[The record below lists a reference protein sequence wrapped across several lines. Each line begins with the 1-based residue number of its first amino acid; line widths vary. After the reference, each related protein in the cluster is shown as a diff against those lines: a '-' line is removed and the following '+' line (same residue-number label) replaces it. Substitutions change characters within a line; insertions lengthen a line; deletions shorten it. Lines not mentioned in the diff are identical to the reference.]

1 MKRLLVLF
9 CIIQL
14 STTQA
19 LEKPFESSCVI
30 NFFVPYKENPL
41 RNSAQIEIPIINK
54 SRAIILPRI
63 YQSDVNALKELFGR
77 LLNPQSEEKEGFDL
91 LGNSCRKSPFDII
104 ALKTLA
110 AYFPRESII
119 SSVKYKG
126 RAVEEKNSLL
136 DKFSNFFA
144 APKNTLITFY
154 APDREKDCIHEFDVE
169 LPIATRYLELAPI
182 EALHI
187 GFIKARLN
195 ELYAMGIHDD
205 IEPLPLHTMHD
216 IAQLQ

>member
-9 CIIQL
+9 CILQL
-14 STTQA
+14 ATTQA
-19 LEKPFESSCVI
+19 LEKPFESSCVV
-30 NFFVPYKENPL
+30 NFFVPYKKSPL

-77 LLNPQSEEKEGFDL
+77 LLNPQLEEKEGFDL
-91 LGNSCRKSPFDII
+91 LGNICRKSSFDII
-104 ALKTLA
+104 ALKKLA

-169 LPIATRYLELAPI
+169 LPIVTRYIELAPI
-182 EALHI
+182 EAFHV
-187 GFIKARLN
+187 GYVKDRLN
-195 ELYAMGIHDD
+195 ELYNMGIHDD
-205 IEPLPLHTMHD
+205 VLPLPLDTLHN
-216 IAQLQ
+216 IASLQ